1 MSLSDAD
8 RLAILDIVTRADEA
22 ASRRDADGYV
32 ALFDPDAVLDGA
44 QGRHA
49 GREAMRAS
57 VGPIW
62 AAEGPATLH
71 LTLNPVV
78 ETGSGDGRAVV
89 RSVLLIV
96 DPADPPAIR
105 ATALITQEL
114 SRNSGS
120 WRITRRTVAPAGP
133 DRPSGLARLSA
144 AGADTIAPNYGL
156 REGAWRAG
164 SSRVESIS
172 ARWNP

>member
-1 MSLSDAD
+1 MTLSDAD
-8 RLAILDIVTRADEA
+8 RLAILDVVTRADEA
-22 ASRRDADGYV
+22 ASRRDADAYV

-57 VGPIW
+57 VGQIW

-78 ETGSGDGRAVV
+78 ESGSGDGEAVV

-105 ATALITQEL
+105 AAALITQEL
-114 SRNSGS
+114 SQDSGS
-120 WRITRRTVAPAGP
+120 WRITRRTVAPA
-133 DRPSGLARLSA
+133 
-144 AGADTIAPNYGL
+144 AGQ
-156 REGAWRAG
+156 R
-164 SSRVESIS
+164 
-172 ARWNP
+172 